1 MEPTRFLEG
10 ITHYFTTLIC
20 IFMFQCCQFEIL
32 RLYNT
37 YTPVGEKGSCLARGR
52 GECLGLRLYM
62 WQLYLWVRRGPVW
75 LGRGMS
81 VWEDTSG
88 PTAIPVG
95 EKGSCLA
102 RGRG

>member
-52 GECLGLRLYM
+52 GECLGLRLYN
-62 WQLYLWVRRGPVW
+62 VA
-75 LGRGMS
+75 
-81 VWEDTSG
+81 T
-88 PTAIPVG
+88 IPVG
-95 EKGSCLA
+95 EKGSCLV
-102 RGRG
+102 RERDECLGGH